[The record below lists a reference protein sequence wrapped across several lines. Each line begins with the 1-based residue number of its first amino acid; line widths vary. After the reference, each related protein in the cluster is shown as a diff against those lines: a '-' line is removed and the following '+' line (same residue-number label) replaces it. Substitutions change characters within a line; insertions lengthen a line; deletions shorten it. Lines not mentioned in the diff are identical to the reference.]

1 MNNDFTKLFLTSI
14 KNNIEFQEIMDIIQD
29 NSCGDFWLIGG
40 FVYRSIANKLYGI
53 KKPMVDLDFIVEKPI
68 EKIVFPDSWSRTV
81 NRYGNLKFIKN
92 DGMEIDFVPLENV
105 HSIIRRGLSAS
116 IENFLTGTPLNI
128 QSIAYD
134 VKNKIIKGDIG
145 TKAIAEQIVAV
156 NDLEQAKIYSAR
168 KGKLINNI
176 IQEKASSLGFKP
188 ILVS

>member
-29 NSCGDFWLIGG
+29 NSHGDFWLIGG
-40 FVYRSIANKLYGI
+40 FVYRSIASELYRI
-53 KKPMVDLDFIVEKPI
+53 KKPMVDLDFIVEKPT
-68 EKIVFPDSWSRTV
+68 EKILFPNSWRRTV

-105 HSIIRRGLSAS
+105 HSIIRRGLPAS
-116 IENFLTGTPLNI
+116 IENFLTGTPLNV
-128 QSIAYD
+128 QSIVYD

-145 TKAIAEQIVAV
+145 TKAIEEQIVAV
-156 NDLEQAKIYSAR
+156 NNFEQAKIYSAR
-168 KGKLINNI
+168 KGKSINNI